1 MLDLLKLAGILV
13 LILVLLRLK
22 WNLGLV
28 LLLASALTGLLFG
41 LPLDDLALDAL
52 EAAIDPLTLRLV
64 AIVLSITFLG
74 QILRT
79 TLQLEGLIRALGD
92 LFVDR
97 RWLLALMPMLIG
109 LLPMVGGAMFSAPMV
124 EEASQGLEISRERRT
139 FLNYWFRHTWEPIF
153 PLYPSL
159 VLAAGLMGVPV
170 QTLTV
175 TQVPL
180 FLVAVAGGLL
190 FGLLG
195 IRRVHGSSDNP
206 PGRRDTLVLLL
217 RSIWPILLVLALSVM
232 LKVDLILS
240 LLLTLAAL
248 VVVHRLG
255 PGKLL
260 VAAKGMPL
268 STVPIIFG
276 TMVFRRILETSG
288 GLEAMSQ
295 ALTASGIPLP
305 LIVFAV
311 PMVAGLLTGLAVG
324 AFAIAFPIVF
334 PLCGPDLVSSG
345 YGLLAYAGGF
355 VGLMVSPLHLCLAL
369 TRVYFQA
376 EWGGVFQRI
385 VPAAVLIT
393 LTAAH
398 VALVKGGQ

>member
-1 MLDLLKLAGILV
+1 MVDLVKLAGILV

-41 LPLDDLALDAL
+41 LPPGDLALDAL
-52 EAAIDPLTLRLV
+52 GAAIDSLTLRLV
-64 AIVLSITFLG
+64 AIVLLITFLG
-74 QILRT
+74 QILRS

-124 EEASQGLEISRERRT
+124 EEASESLEISRERRT
-139 FLNYWFRHTWEPIF
+139 FLNYWFRHTLEPVF

-175 TQVPL
+175 AQVPISL
-180 FLVAVAGGLL
+180 AAVAGGLL

-195 IRRVHGSSDNP
+195 IRGVDGSSDHP
-206 PGRRDTLVLLL
+206 PGRKETLILLL
-217 RSIWPILLVLALSVM
+217 RSIWPILLVLALSVV

-248 VVVHRLG
+248 VVVQHLG
-255 PGKLL
+255 PSRLL
-260 VAAKGMPL
+260 AAAKGTPL
-268 STVPIIFG
+268 GTVPIIFG

-288 GLEAMSQ
+288 ALETLSQ

-305 LIVFAV
+305 VIVFAV
-311 PMVAGLLTGLAVG
+311 PLMAGVLTGLAVG
-324 AFAIAFPIVF
+324 AFAIAFPIVL
-334 PLCGPDLVSSG
+334 PLCGPDLVGSG
-345 YGLLAYAGGF
+345 YGLLAYTGGF

-369 TRVYFQA
+369 TRVYYKA
-376 EWGGVFQRI
+376 EWGGVYQRI
-385 VPAAVLIT
+385 LPAAILLT
-393 LTAAH
+393 LTAAV
-398 VALVKGGQ
+398 VAVVK